1 MGFARVAA
9 VVRESRRRW
18 PRFDCE
24 PGIQLLKEIRV
35 SVESIRMLSSM
46 ATREILSRLVAAYA
60 DIPGTPLVQLESAGG
75 VDVASRVQS
84 GDAVDIVVLAG
95 GAIDQ
100 LIASGQLREG
110 SRVDLARSGMGVAV
124 KSGGPH
130 PDIRSEAALR
140 QAILAAR
147 SLGYSTGPSGN
158 HLVKTFERWGIQ
170 EQIASRIV
178 QAPAGVS
185 VATLVARGDAELGFQ
200 QLSEL
205 LHVPGVEVLGP
216 MPGDTQSV
224 TTFSA
229 AMSVAC
235 NRAPEVRALLEFL
248 AGSQADAIKRE
259 QGMEP
264 A

>member
-1 MGFARVAA
+1 M
-9 VVRESRRRW
+9 
-18 PRFDCE
+18 
-24 PGIQLLKEIRV
+24 
-35 SVESIRMLSSM
+35 SVESIKMLSSM
-46 ATREILSRLVAAYA
+46 ATREVLSRLIAAYA
-60 DIPGTPLVQLESAGG
+60 DIPGTPRVQLESVGG
-75 VDVASRVQS
+75 VDVARRVLS
-84 GDAVDIVVLAG
+84 GDAVDIVVLAR

-100 LIASGQLREG
+100 LIDGGQLRDG
-110 SRVDLARSGMGVAV
+110 SRVDLAKSGMAVAV
-124 KSGGPH
+124 KVGGSR
-130 PDIRSEAALR
+130 PDIGSEAALR

-158 HLVKTFERWGIQ
+158 HLVKLFEQWGIK

-178 QAPAGVS
+178 QAPAGVP
-185 VATLVARGDAELGFQ
+185 VATLVARGEAELGFQ

-205 LHVPGVEVLGP
+205 LHVPGVEVLGS
-216 MPGDTQSV
+216 MPGETQSI

-229 AMSVAC
+229 AVSASC

-248 AGSQADAIKRE
+248 AGPQADAIKRE